1 MNNSTPC
8 FSVLNHLNSS
18 FSICKIITFAA
29 SIIIAVLSPVAV
41 VGNALVLAAIWR
53 NASLRSTSYIL
64 LAGLAVTDFGTGLL
78 SAPFHVAEELIPMA
92 KSEYSVIKYIATGFT
107 SFFFL
112 TTTLIVTLMAIE
124 RWLHMTRRSLITARR
139 ASYIVAV
146 MFILPIPYVVLHT
159 QGERKHRVALD
170 IASILL
176 LLFSLCVT
184 TLVYFKVFII
194 IRCHQQRVNHAGES
208 SNNQPQPSINI
219 AKYKKSV
226 YSIIY
231 ILAVFYLGYAPMLI
245 TFGIYLGLPIT
256 YSDTR
261 ISALKAMVVF
271 PFMSSSLNPIL
282 YLWRMKD
289 IRDEVKRL
297 VKRIP
302 CKNN

>member
-1 MNNSTPC
+1 MYNSTPC
-8 FSVLNHLNSS
+8 FPVLNHLNSG

-29 SIIIAVLSPVAV
+29 SIIIAVMSPVAV

-53 NASLRSTSYIL
+53 KSPLRSPSYIL

-78 SAPFHVAEELIPMA
+78 SAPFHVAKELISMA
-92 KSEYSVIKYIATGFT
+92 KLEYTIINCIATGFT
-107 SFFFL
+107 SSFFL
-112 TTTLIVTLMAIE
+112 TTVLIVTLMAIE

-159 QGERKHRVALD
+159 QGERSQRAALD

-194 IRCHQQRVNHAGES
+194 IRYHQQRVNHAGES
-208 SNNQPQPSINI
+208 SNNQPQSSINI

-245 TFGIYLGLPIT
+245 TFGIYLGLPTT

-261 ISALKAMVVF
+261 KSALKAMLVF
-271 PFMSSSLNPIL
+271 PFLSSLLNPIL

-289 IRDEVKRL
+289 IRDEVKTL